1 MRATNIA
8 TSASRI
14 EKMPLNGGEVE
25 KTSNVEVLGVSRV
38 YATVILPRGGTGQIW
53 VKKQDGT
60 VVCHKV

>member
-1 MRATNIA
+1 MPMKKIA

-14 EKMPLNGGEVE
+14 EKMPLHGGKIK